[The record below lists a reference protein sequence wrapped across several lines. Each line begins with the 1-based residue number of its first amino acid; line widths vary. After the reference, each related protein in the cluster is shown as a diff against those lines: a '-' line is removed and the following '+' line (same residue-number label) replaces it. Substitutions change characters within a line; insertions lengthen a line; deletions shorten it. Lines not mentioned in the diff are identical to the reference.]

1 MSFIDKTEI
10 VEAYT
15 DASLLSL
22 EKALREFGY
31 DVSRSRISVTATL
44 KTFSGY
50 NSTILMLD
58 QNGIRYCKDTESSK
72 GLLLN
77 PKTERL
83 LEIVHRAES
92 IEKHSY

>member
-15 DASLLSL
+15 DASLDSL
-22 EKALREFGY
+22 EKALAEYGY
-31 DVSRSRISVTATL
+31 KVSRSRISITATL

-50 NSTILMLD
+50 NSTVLIVD

-72 GLLLN
+72 GMMLN
-77 PKTERL
+77 PKTSRL
-83 LEIVHRAES
+83 QEIISLAES
-92 IEKHSY
+92 L